1 LKKDFKKIINNLKT
15 SAMEKKVLK
24 RKITL
29 TETQVEENTSFE
41 ITGKGS
47 YHGKLESGSLAKN
60 AGSIIVDGQS
70 GIAGKI
76 PGITNIWL
84 TANNDCTKNN
94 YTIHVRDRSPKGKE
108 NINLTF
114 FDDGWNVYKMII
126 YPYSEEQ
133 IHILHYNSNYG
144 NIIRMRWDF

>member
-1 LKKDFKKIINNLKT
+1 
-15 SAMEKKVLK
+15 MEKKVLK
-24 RKITL
+24 KKTTL
-29 TETQVEENTSFE
+29 TEPQFEENSSFE

-47 YHGKLESGSLAKN
+47 NHGKLENGFMVKN
-60 AGSIIVDGQS
+60 AGSIIVEAES

-94 YTIHVRDRSPKGKE
+94 YTLHVKGRIPKGKE

-114 FDDGWNVYKMII
+114 FDDGWNVYKMTI
-126 YPYSEEQ
+126 YPQTEDQ

-144 NIIRMRWDF
+144 NIISIKWDFLK